1 MPFDFQPLKIPEVI
15 LITAKTF
22 PDERGFFMETYKQS
36 EFARNGIPSNFVQ
49 DNYSHSS
56 RRGVLRG
63 LHYQLDPRSQGK
75 LVLPV
80 RGEILDV
87 AVDVRRG
94 SPTYGQWVAE
104 VLSADARNM
113 LYVPEGFAHGFMILS
128 EKADVTYRVTHEYA
142 PEADRGI
149 IWNDPDLAI
158 DWPIDQPLLSP
169 KDQALPA
176 FRDAEDN
183 FGYAG

>member
-22 PDERGFFMETYKQS
+22 SDERGFFMETYKQS
-36 EFARNGIPSNFVQ
+36 EFARNGIPWTFVQ

-63 LHYQLDPRSQGK
+63 LHYQLDPKSQGK

-80 RGEILDV
+80 SGEILDV

-113 LYVPEGFAHGFMILS
+113 LYVPEGFAHGFMVLS
-128 EKADVTYRVTHEYA
+128 EQADVTYRVTHEYA

-176 FRDAEDN
+176 FRDAENN